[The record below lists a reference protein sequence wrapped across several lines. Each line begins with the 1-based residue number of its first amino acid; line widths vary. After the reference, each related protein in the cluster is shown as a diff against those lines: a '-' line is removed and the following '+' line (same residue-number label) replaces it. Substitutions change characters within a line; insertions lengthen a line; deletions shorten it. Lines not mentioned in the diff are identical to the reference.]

1 MSDDTLIIDGRSV
14 AGDGGLGVE
23 NGHCGLTSFTEL
35 QAINSTELTKAD
47 SSQ

>member
-1 MSDDTLIIDGRSV
+1 MSDDTLTIDGRSV

-23 NGHCGLTSFTEL
+23 NGHWDLTSVTEL
-35 QAINSTELTKAD
+35 QTINSTELTKAD

>member
-23 NGHCGLTSFTEL
+23 NGHWDLASFTER
-35 QAINSTELTKAD
+35 QTINSTELTKAD